1 MGAKVPAYL
10 GVDIG
15 GTKVAAGI
23 VTANGEI
30 LSKVRVPMNSRGS
43 ETDGLA
49 AVSAAIDAALKNDSK
64 RRATVAAIGLSSP
77 GPLDPRKGI
86 VINPPNLPCWHNF
99 AITEKIH
106 KMFRLPAKL
115 DNDANAAALAEAI
128 WGAGK
133 GYQSVFYAT
142 LGTGIGAGLVLG
154 GKIYHGRTGAA
165 IEGGH
170 VSIDFH
176 GPRCACGKLGCIEA
190 LAAGPAVAKR
200 ARERVLAGEPGRE
213 KLLALA
219 GGSAEAV
226 TAEMVGT
233 AWRGGDKFAA
243 SILEETARFL
253 AIWLGTIVDLLEP
266 DVIIFGGGMGELM
279 SEWFAFIRKELSL
292 WTINSRASEIPL
304 MRARYGE
311 DSGIAGGAA
320 LCLPVMKSSSTGAG
334 TRRRAAR

>member
-1 MGAKVPAYL
+1 MGAMELVYL

-15 GTKVAAGI
+15 GTKVAAGT
-23 VTANGEI
+23 VTAGGKI
-30 LSKVRVPMNSRGS
+30 LSKVRAPMNSHGS
-43 ETDGLA
+43 EADGLA
-49 AVSAAIDAALKNDSK
+49 AVKGAIEAALKVNSK
-64 RRATVAAIGLSSP
+64 RRVAAIGVSSP
-77 GPLDPRKGI
+77 GPLDPQKGV

-106 KMFRLPAKL
+106 KIFHLPTKL

-133 GYQSVFYAT
+133 GYESVFYAT

-154 GKIYHGRTGAA
+154 GKVYHGRTGAA

-170 VSIDFH
+170 VSIDFR
-176 GPRCACGKLGCIEA
+176 GPKCACGKLGCIEA

-200 ARERVLAGEPGRE
+200 ARERLLAGGSGRE
-213 KLLALA
+213 KLLAL
-219 GGSAEAV
+219 GGGEPHAV
-226 TAEMVGT
+226 TAEMVGA
-233 AWRGGDKFAA
+233 AWRGGDKFSAL
-243 SILEETARFL
+243 ILEETATFL

-279 SEWFAFIRKELSL
+279 SEWFPFIRKELAH

-304 MRARYGE
+304 LRARYGE

-320 LCLPVMKSSSTGAG
+320 LCLSLAKSVPARTR